1 MNEGT
6 STGVGSTSGS
16 TSGNSHTTVSPGGT
30 ALFNASTRRWQSLPH
45 PPGYGHLGVLSA
57 VWTGNE
63 VLVLSTKG
71 QLLALHGP
79 GAPAAR
85 RAW

>member
-1 MNEGT
+1 MNEST

-16 TSGNSHTTVSPGGT
+16 SHTTVSPGGT

-71 QLLALHGP
+71 QLLALHG
-79 GAPAAR
+79 
-85 RAW
+85 